1 MQWLKRSQ
9 HRAIWILNSPENG
22 ILSSYP
28 MNYEQYARS
37 YKTVSIETAS
47 PGKLILMLF
56 DGALRFLDAALDG
69 FEIENDTRRNETV
82 NNNILRAQS
91 IIAELQS
98 CLDLSVDGE
107 LPMTLYRLYDFVYDQ
122 LQKANL
128 KKSRRPLRVAEDI
141 LSGIRE
147 SWAEMLSKAEKRTP
161 EEALV

>member
-1 MQWLKRSQ
+1 
-9 HRAIWILNSPENG
+9 
-22 ILSSYP
+22 

-37 YKTVSIETAS
+37 YKVVSIETAS

-91 IIAELQS
+91 IVAELQS
-98 CLDLSVDGE
+98 CLDLTVEGE

-122 LQKANL
+122 FQKANL
-128 KKSRRPLRVAEDI
+128 KKSRQPLRVAEDI

-147 SWAEMLSKAEKRTP
+147 SWAEMLSKAETSTP
-161 EEALV
+161 EEALVQTF